1 MEPSVPKKCSHSKV
15 QRWGLMAPIS
25 EDLTAV
31 LVGVVIAYSKKY
43 RSSGMEILQSA
54 VGEENSSGRDGLD
67 SFFSFQRR

>member
-1 MEPSVPKKCSHSKV
+1 
-15 QRWGLMAPIS
+15 MAPIS